1 MRTTLEFRS
10 IGKACI
16 VAALGLIAFAPD
28 TSFAQARPHP
38 SRIIK
43 LMDGDGDGRI
53 SRSEWRRKPQAFDR
67 IDKDGDGYATAEE
80 LGVFL
85 QNRSLQGGGHR
96 TRSDDAVRHRRDSA
110 TPPTASIATPMD
122 IIDTHVHLGFGPRER
137 DFEAGVQEALT
148 KMPQH
153 HVTLAFLI
161 PTPQLGSNANKYD
174 HDDLRQVA
182 HSDRFRIAG
191 GSGVLGEYLYTG
203 HAGMTV
209 SKQDKDAFRAL
220 AESIV
225 NKGIV
230 AFGEIG
236 LYHFGNP
243 QAGNVFGGVPLD
255 HPLLDV
261 LGDVAARSGVPIDVH
276 FEVVSQSIDLPRHL
290 QGAGNPDHL
299 ETNLPQFEGFLSRN
313 RKAKIVW
320 AHVGYEALPFRTPKL
335 CRTLLRRHDN
345 LFMSIRLTRGSD
357 TKPSAAMDGNGN
369 LKEHWRQLF
378 ADFPDRFVFG
388 SESMY
393 GSAQSSRF
401 EDEFVLYQ
409 KLLAQLPPSVA
420 RKIASSNA
428 RAIYPLR
435 PQL

>member
-1 MRTTLEFRS
+1 MQKTLDFES
-10 IGKACI
+10 IGKACLI
-16 VAALGLIAFAPD
+16 AALVLIAFRPD
-28 TSFAQARPHP
+28 ASFAQSGPQPA
-38 SRIIK
+38 RIIK
-43 LMDGDGDGRI
+43 LMDADGDGRI

-67 IDKDGDGYATAEE
+67 IDKDGDGYATLEE

-85 QNRSLQGGGHR
+85 QNRSPQGGALGM
-96 TRSDDAVRHRRDSA
+96 RSGDGGRHREDSA
-110 TPPTASIATPMD
+110 ALPTASTANPMD

-137 DFEAGVQEALT
+137 DFEAGVQEALS
-148 KMPQH
+148 KMPQR
-153 HVTLAFLI
+153 HVTLAVLI
-161 PTPQLGSNANKYD
+161 PTPQLGSDANKYD
-174 HDDLRQVA
+174 HDKLQQVA
-182 HSDRFRIAG
+182 RSDRFRIAG

-209 SKQDKDAFRAL
+209 SKQDKEAFRTL
-220 AESIV
+220 AESLA

-276 FEVVSQSIDLPRHL
+276 FEVVTQSIDLPQHL

-299 ETNLPQFEGFLSRN
+299 ETNLSQFEGFLSRN
-313 RKAKIVW
+313 KKAKIVW

-335 CRTLLRRHDN
+335 CRTLLRRHNN

-357 TKPSAAMDGNGN
+357 KKPSAAMDGNGN

-401 EDEFVLYQ
+401 EDEFILYQ
-409 KLLAQLPPSVA
+409 KLLAQLPPSA
-420 RKIASSNA
+420 AKKIAASNA